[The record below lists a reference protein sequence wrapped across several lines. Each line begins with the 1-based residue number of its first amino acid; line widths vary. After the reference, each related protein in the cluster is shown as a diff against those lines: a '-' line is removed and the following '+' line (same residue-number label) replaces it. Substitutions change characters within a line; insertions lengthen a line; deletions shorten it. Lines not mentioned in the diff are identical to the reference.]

1 MEGALAPGTRPRSG
15 VAVNSYSLTHL
26 SDQTLLRDLV
36 AYLAHERTAT
46 AIVLAHIA
54 EVDAR
59 RLYGGRFEGCGKG

>member
-1 MEGALAPGTRPRSG
+1 MNR
-15 VAVNSYSLTHL
+15 YSLTHL

-36 AYLAHERTAT
+36 AALAHERTAT

-54 EVDAR
+54 EVEAR